1 MQYYDKDVSA
11 EVEQDV
17 DEAAGSERG
26 RHVPD
31 VRPTARRCQARW
43 VAVCCRAPCRHDL
56 ENVLLS
62 LCVPR
67 QHGDVFSIGWH
78 RQLWRH
84 AWFAGQRELEL
95 EKNVFEESDGLYC
108 NDTRKLAFM
117 QVMHMLSLK
126 EVPQVLAAVDFS
138 KYSTVCDL
146 GGKPNAS
153 LLVK

>member
-1 MQYYDKDVSA
+1 M
-11 EVEQDV
+11 
-17 DEAAGSERG
+17 
-26 RHVPD
+26 
-31 VRPTARRCQARW
+31 
-43 VAVCCRAPCRHDL
+43 
-56 ENVLLS
+56 
-62 LCVPR
+62 
-67 QHGDVFSIGWH
+67 
-78 RQLWRH
+78 
-84 AWFAGQRELEL
+84 EL

-117 QVMHMLSLK
+117 QAMHMLSLK